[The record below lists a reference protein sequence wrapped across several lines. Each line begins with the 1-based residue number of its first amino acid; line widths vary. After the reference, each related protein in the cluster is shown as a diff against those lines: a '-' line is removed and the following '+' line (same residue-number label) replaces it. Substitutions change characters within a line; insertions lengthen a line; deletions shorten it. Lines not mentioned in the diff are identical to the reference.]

1 MPEKPFP
8 LALDLDGSLLGLAG
22 VQRMALGDWQ
32 EAVRFGCGRSV
43 WRRFRDCLEARLPR
57 HYGTVLMGSG
67 DFHHVSHLLLQ
78 RLTAPEPVDVVVFD
92 NHPDNMRFPFGIHC
106 GSWVRH
112 ASLLPNVGT
121 IHVVGICSTDVGRS
135 QAWENYLLPLHRGK
149 VRYWAIGVDTGWVG
163 TLGQRAGAVTCA
175 AADELIERFIA
186 ALEPTGRPIYLSI
199 DKDVLDPAVARTNW
213 DQGRLELAAIERVI
227 ASLTGR
233 LVGSDITGEV
243 SLYRYQ
249 TPWKR
254 WLSARDE
261 QPAISAELLA
271 DWQAQQMAVNRRLLA
286 GLAAATAD

>member
-1 MPEKPFP
+1 MPERPLP

-22 VQRMALGDWQ
+22 VQRLELGDWQ
-32 EAVRFGCGRSV
+32 EAVRFGCGHSV

-57 HYGTVLMGSG
+57 RYGTVLMGSG

-121 IHVVGICSTDVGRS
+121 VHVVGICSTDVGRG

-149 VRYWAIGVDTGWVG
+149 VRYWALGVDTAWVG
-163 TLGQRAGAVTCA
+163 ALGQRAGAVTCA
-175 AADELIERFIA
+175 ATDELIERFIT
-186 ALEPTGRPIYLSI
+186 ALEATGRPIYLSI

-213 DQGRLELAAIERVI
+213 DQGRLDVAAIEHVI
-227 ASLTGR
+227 AALSGR

-243 SLYRYQ
+243 SLYHYR

-254 WLSARDE
+254 WLSARDA

-271 DWQAQQMAVNRRLLA
+271 DWQTQQMAVNRRLLA
-286 GLAAATAD
+286 SLAAATAD